1 MRNSDSF
8 GAFLSGKRREREI
21 TSLQMAESAG
31 ISPSYYCDIEKN
43 RRVPPDR
50 EILEKML
57 SALQLSDADKVL
69 FYDLAGKAKS
79 GVSPDLPDYI
89 MENELVR
96 VALRVAKE
104 KASPDDWKQFINR
117 LEKKGGLYDD

>member
-1 MRNSDSF
+1 MRDQNQF
-8 GAFLSGKRREREI
+8 GNFLSEKRLGR
-21 TSLQMAESAG
+21 G
-31 ISPSYYCDIEKN
+31 ISSLNMSEIAGLSPQYYCDIEKG

-50 EILEKML
+50 EVLDKIIN
-57 SALQLSDADKVL
+57 ALRLTDEDRER

-89 MENELVR
+89 MENEVVR

-104 KASPDDWKQFINR
+104 KASPDDWKQFIDR
-117 LEKKGGLYDD
+117 LERK